1 MKKIALMALALTTV
15 SAFGWEVNVKTG
27 YDFYRGGR
35 NVTDVAEQKDDVLG
49 NGWTLGA
56 EVIPFNKGVVELGVG
71 TEYNFGTTKARFSKY
86 VKNQQDASKYD
97 EKEQYHHFVPI
108 YALAKVNLFRSEDN
122 NSSAYALARFGGVV
136 YGTKDGDKD
145 SYTNRG
151 GVYYGAGLGFDLG
164 HFLVEGLY
172 DGAYLPKVDATPA
185 EFINKAGVRVG
196 FRFGDYKVVKP
207 VVVEEAPAP
216 APVEIVEP
224 VAPKVVK
231 PTKVETKT
239 KFIHAMCDAEA
250 KKCVIHGFKID
261 GRKPNKKE
269 SEDLGEVVKL
279 LNDFA
284 DSGTIDIVGHTDST
298 GSDKYN
304 QRLSVIRAQEV
315 NKLLTQ
321 YGLKSE
327 YKINSV
333 SGKGE
338 KEPMATNKTRAGRTL
353 NRRVEL
359 LFSDIV
365 R

>member
-1 MKKIALMALALTTV
+1 MKKIALMALTLTTV

-27 YDFYRGGR
+27 YDFYRGK
-35 NVTDVAEQKDDVLG
+35 VANNTTTALG
-49 NGWTLGA
+49 NGWTLGT
-56 EVIPFNKGVVELGVG
+56 EIIPFNKGVVELGIG
-71 TEYNFGTTKARFSKY
+71 TEYNFGTTTARFSEGTSTT
-86 VKNQQDASKYD
+86 D
-97 EKEQYHHFVPI
+97 HHFAPI

-136 YGTKDGDKD
+136 YGTKATNT
-145 SYTNRG
+145 YTNRG
-151 GVYYGAGLGFDLG
+151 GVYYGAGLGFDYG

-172 DGAYLPKVDATPA
+172 DGAYLPKAGNAEA
-185 EFINKAGVRVG
+185 EFINKAGIRVG
-196 FRFGDYKVVKP
+196 FKFGDYKVVKP

-338 KEPMATNKTRAGRTL
+338 KEPMATNKTKTGRTL

>member
-27 YDFYRGGR
+27 YDFYRGGKK
-35 NVTDVAEQKDDVLG
+35 VTTNTDKDDVLG

-71 TEYNFGTTKARFSKY
+71 TEYNFGTTTARFSQYTKTSGSY
-86 VKNQQDASKYD
+86 TET
-97 EKEQYHHFVPI
+97 EKQAHHFAPI

-136 YGTKDGDKD
+136 YGTKDNGKD
-145 SYTNRG
+145 TYTNRG
-151 GVYYGAGLGFDLG
+151 GVYYGAGLGFDYG

-172 DGAYLPKVDATPA
+172 DGAYLPKTDKADA
-185 EFINKAGVRVG
+185 EFINKVGVRVG
-196 FRFGDYKVVKP
+196 FKFGDYKVVKP

-304 QRLSVIRAQEV
+304 QKLSVIRAQEV

-338 KEPMATNKTRAGRTL
+338 KEPMATNKTKDGRYE

-359 LFSDIV
+359 LFSNFEK
-365 R
+365 

>member
-27 YDFYRGGR
+27 YDFYRGG
-35 NVTDVAEQKDDVLG
+35 NKLTQAGKVQDVLG

-71 TEYNFGTTKARFSKY
+71 TEYNFGTTKARFSEY
-86 VKNQQDASKYD
+86 NSTTGA
-97 EKEQYHHFVPI
+97 ETEQVHHFAPI

-136 YGTKDGDKD
+136 YGTKAGDT
-145 SYTNRG
+145 YTNRG
-151 GVYYGAGLGFDLG
+151 GVYYGAGLGFDYG

-172 DGAYLPKVDATPA
+172 DGAYLPKVDAATPA
-185 EFINKAGVRVG
+185 EFINKVGVRVG
-196 FRFGDYKVVKP
+196 FKFGDYKVVKP

-224 VAPKVVK
+224 VAPKVVR

-269 SEDLGEVVKL
+269 SKDLGEVVKL

-304 QRLSVIRAQEV
+304 QKLSVIRAQEV

-338 KEPMATNKTRAGRTL
+338 KEPMATNKTKTGRRL

-359 LFSDIV
+359 LFSEMV

>member
-35 NVTDVAEQKDDVLG
+35 NVTTEVNKVQDVLG

-71 TEYNFGTTKARFSKY
+71 TEYNFGTTKARFST
-86 VKNQQDASKYD
+86 YD
-97 EKEQYHHFVPI
+97 STGQETEQAHHFAPI

-136 YGTKDGDKD
+136 YGTKDGNKD
-145 SYTNRG
+145 SYINRG

-172 DGAYLPKVDATPA
+172 DGAYLPKVDDATPA

-338 KEPMATNKTRAGRTL
+338 KEPMATNKTKTGRTL

>member
-27 YDFYRGGR
+27 YDFYRGK
-35 NVTDVAEQKDDVLG
+35 VTNNTTALG
-49 NGWTLGA
+49 NGWTLGT
-56 EVIPFNKGVVELGVG
+56 EIIPFNKGVVELGIG
-71 TEYNFGTTKARFSKY
+71 TEYNFGTTKARFSEE
-86 VKNQQDASKYD
+86 ND
-97 EKEQYHHFVPI
+97 EQAHHFAPI
-108 YALAKVNLFRSEDN
+108 YALAKVNLVRSKDN

-136 YGTKDGDKD
+136 YGTKDTQN
-145 SYTNRG
+145 STYTNRG
-151 GVYYGAGLGFDLG
+151 GVYYGAGLGFDYG

-172 DGAYLPKVDATPA
+172 DGAYLPKAGNAEA
-185 EFINKAGVRVG
+185 EFINKAGIRVG
-196 FRFGDYKVVKP
+196 FKFGDYKVVKP

-304 QRLSVIRAQEV
+304 QKLSVIRAQEV

-338 KEPMATNKTRAGRTL
+338 KEPMATNKTKTGRTL

>member
-35 NVTDVAEQKDDVLG
+35 NVTDVADVLG

-86 VKNQQDASKYD
+86 
-97 EKEQYHHFVPI
+97 EKQPDGSYKETEEQAHHFVPI

-136 YGTKDGDKD
+136 YGTKDAGKD
-145 SYTNRG
+145 TYTNRG
-151 GVYYGAGLGFDLG
+151 GVYYGAGLGFDYG

-172 DGAYLPKVDATPA
+172 DGAYLPKVNDTTPA

-196 FRFGDYKVVKP
+196 FKFGDYKVVKP

-338 KEPMATNKTRAGRTL
+338 KEPMATNKTKTGRTL

>member
-35 NVTDVAEQKDDVLG
+35 NVTTEADKVEDVLG

-71 TEYNFGTTKARFSKY
+71 TEYNFGTTKARFNTKQTNGSYKP
-86 VKNQQDASKYD
+86 
-97 EKEQYHHFVPI
+97 EEQAHHFAPI

-136 YGTKDGDKD
+136 YGTKDGNK
-145 SYTNRG
+145 YTNRG
-151 GVYYGAGLGFDLG
+151 GVYYGAGLGFDYG

-172 DGAYLPKVDATPA
+172 DGAYLPKVGDATPA

-338 KEPMATNKTRAGRTL
+338 KEPMATNKTKTGRTL

>member
-27 YDFYRGGR
+27 YDFYRGGKK
-35 NVTDVAEQKDDVLG
+35 VTDAANKDDVLG
-49 NGWTLGA
+49 NGWTLGT

-71 TEYNFGTTKARFSKY
+71 TEYNFGTTKDRFSEYNNGVETK
-86 VKNQQDASKYD
+86 QA
-97 EKEQYHHFVPI
+97 HHFAPI

-136 YGTKDGDKD
+136 YGTKNGNT
-145 SYTNRG
+145 YTNRG
-151 GVYYGAGLGFDLG
+151 GVYYGAGLGFDYG

-172 DGAYLPKVDATPA
+172 DGAYLPKAANAEA
-185 EFINKAGVRVG
+185 EFINKAGIRVG
-196 FRFGDYKVVKP
+196 FKFGDYKVVKP

-250 KKCVIHGFKID
+250 KKCIIHGFKID

-304 QRLSVIRAQEV
+304 QKLSVIRAQEV

-338 KEPMATNKTRAGRTL
+338 KEPMATNKTKTGRTL

>member
-27 YDFYRGGR
+27 YDFYRGG
-35 NVTDVAEQKDDVLG
+35 NKLTTPNKEKDVLG

-71 TEYNFGTTKARFSKY
+71 TEYNFGTTTARFSQYTK
-86 VKNQQDASKYD
+86 QQDGSYKET
-97 EKEQYHHFVPI
+97 EKQAHHFAPI

-136 YGTKDGDKD
+136 YGTKAGNT
-145 SYTNRG
+145 YTNRG
-151 GVYYGAGLGFDLG
+151 GVYYGAGLGFDYG

-172 DGAYLPKVDATPA
+172 DGAYLPKTDKADA
-185 EFINKAGVRVG
+185 EFINKVGVRVG
-196 FRFGDYKVVKP
+196 FKFGDYKVVKP

-224 VAPKVVK
+224 VAPKVVR

-269 SEDLGEVVKL
+269 SKDLGEVVKL

-304 QRLSVIRAQEV
+304 QKLSVIRAQEV
-315 NKLLTQ
+315 NKLLAQ

-338 KEPMATNKTRAGRTL
+338 KEPMATNKTKTGRRL

>member
-35 NVTDVAEQKDDVLG
+35 NVTDVADKKDDVLG

-71 TEYNFGTTKARFSKY
+71 TEYNFGTTTARFSQYTKTSGSY
-86 VKNQQDASKYD
+86 TET
-97 EKEQYHHFVPI
+97 EKQAHHFAPI

-145 SYTNRG
+145 TYTNRG
-151 GVYYGAGLGFDLG
+151 GVYYGAGLGFDYG

-172 DGAYLPKVDATPA
+172 DGAYLPKTDKADA
-185 EFINKAGVRVG
+185 EFINKVGVRVG
-196 FRFGDYKVVKP
+196 FKFGDYKVVKP

-224 VAPKVVK
+224 VAPKVVR

-269 SEDLGEVVKL
+269 SKDLGEVVKL

-304 QRLSVIRAQEV
+304 QKLSVIRAQEV

-359 LFSDIV
+359 LFSEMV

>member
-27 YDFYRGGR
+27 YDFYRGGKK
-35 NVTDVAEQKDDVLG
+35 VTDNANKDDVLG
-49 NGWTLGA
+49 NGWTLGT
-56 EVIPFNKGVVELGVG
+56 EIIPFNKGVVELGVG
-71 TEYNFGTTKARFSKY
+71 TEYNFGTTKDRFSEYNNGAENK
-86 VKNQQDASKYD
+86 QA
-97 EKEQYHHFVPI
+97 HHFAPI

-136 YGTKDGDKD
+136 YGTKDTGKD
-145 SYTNRG
+145 TYTNRG
-151 GVYYGAGLGFDLG
+151 GVYYGAGLGFDYG

-172 DGAYLPKVDATPA
+172 DGAYLPKAGNAEA
-185 EFINKAGVRVG
+185 EFINKAGIRVG
-196 FRFGDYKVVKP
+196 FKFGDYKVVKP

-284 DSGTIDIVGHTDST
+284 DSGTIDIVGHTDAT

-304 QRLSVIRAQEV
+304 QKLSVIRAQEV

-321 YGLKSE
+321 FGLKSE

-338 KEPMATNKTRAGRTL
+338 KEPMATNKTKTGRTL

>member
-35 NVTDVAEQKDDVLG
+35 NVTTDVTKVDDVLG

-86 VKNQQDASKYD
+86 
-97 EKEQYHHFVPI
+97 EKKPDGSYKETEEQAHHFVPI

-136 YGTKDGDKD
+136 YGTKDAGKD
-145 SYTNRG
+145 TYTNRG
-151 GVYYGAGLGFDLG
+151 GVYYGAGLGFDYG

-172 DGAYLPKVDATPA
+172 DGAYLPKTGTATA
-185 EFINKAGVRVG
+185 EFINKVGVRVG
-196 FRFGDYKVVKP
+196 FKFGDYKVVKP

-224 VAPKVVK
+224 VAPKVVR

-269 SEDLGEVVKL
+269 SKDLGEVVKL

-304 QRLSVIRAQEV
+304 QKLSVIRAQEV

-359 LFSDIV
+359 LFSEMV

>member
-27 YDFYRGGR
+27 YDFYRGG
-35 NVTDVAEQKDDVLG
+35 NILKQSGKEKDVLG
-49 NGWTLGA
+49 NGWTLGT
-56 EVIPFNKGVVELGVG
+56 EIIPFNKGVVELGVG
-71 TEYNFGTTKARFSKY
+71 TEYNFGTTEARFS
-86 VKNQQDASKYD
+86 
-97 EKEQYHHFVPI
+97 QYKAQGAEIKQAHHFAPI

-136 YGTKDGDKD
+136 YGTKDGDK
-145 SYTNRG
+145 YTNRG
-151 GVYYGAGLGFDLG
+151 GVYYGAGLGFDYG

-172 DGAYLPKVDATPA
+172 DGAYLPKAANAEA
-185 EFINKAGVRVG
+185 EFINKAGIRVG
-196 FRFGDYKVVKP
+196 FKFGDYKVVKP

-304 QRLSVIRAQEV
+304 QKLSVIRAQEV

-338 KEPMATNKTRAGRTL
+338 KEPMATNKTKTGRTL

-359 LFSDIV
+359 LFSEMV

>member
-27 YDFYRGGR
+27 YDFYRGGKK
-35 NVTDVAEQKDDVLG
+35 VTDNANKDDVLG
-49 NGWTLGA
+49 NGWTLGT
-56 EVIPFNKGVVELGVG
+56 EIIPFNKGVVELGVG
-71 TEYNFGTTKARFSKY
+71 TEYNFGTTKDRFSEYNNGAENK
-86 VKNQQDASKYD
+86 QA
-97 EKEQYHHFVPI
+97 HHFAPI

-136 YGTKDGDKD
+136 YGTKDTGKD
-145 SYTNRG
+145 TYTNRG
-151 GVYYGAGLGFDLG
+151 GVYYGAGLGFDYG

-172 DGAYLPKVDATPA
+172 DGAYLPKAGNAEA
-185 EFINKAGVRVG
+185 EFINKAGIRVG
-196 FRFGDYKVVKP
+196 FKFGDYKVVKP

-269 SEDLGEVVKL
+269 SEDLGEIVKL

-284 DSGTIDIVGHTDST
+284 DSGTIDIVGHTDAT

-304 QRLSVIRAQEV
+304 QKLSVIRAQEV

-321 YGLKSE
+321 FGLKSE

-338 KEPMATNKTRAGRTL
+338 KEPMATNKTKTGRTL

>member
-27 YDFYRGGR
+27 YDFYRGG
-35 NVTDVAEQKDDVLG
+35 NKLTAAGKEKDVLG
-49 NGWTLGA
+49 NGWTLGT
-56 EVIPFNKGVVELGVG
+56 EIIPFNKGVVELGVG
-71 TEYNFGTTKARFSKY
+71 TEYNFGTTEARFSQY
-86 VKNQQDASKYD
+86 ATNGD
-97 EKEQYHHFVPI
+97 ETKQAHHFAPI
-108 YALAKVNLFRSEDN
+108 YALAKVNLFRSENN

-136 YGTKDGDKD
+136 YGTKNDANNK
-145 SYTNRG
+145 YTNRG

-172 DGAYLPKVDATPA
+172 DGAYLPKVGNVEA

-315 NKLLTQ
+315 NKLLAQ

-338 KEPMATNKTRAGRTL
+338 KEPMATNKTKTGRTL

>member
-27 YDFYRGGR
+27 YDFYRGG
-35 NVTDVAEQKDDVLG
+35 NKLTTPNKEKDVLG

-71 TEYNFGTTKARFSKY
+71 TEYNFGTTKARFSEY
-86 VKNQQDASKYD
+86 VKENNASTYTEHD
-97 EKEQYHHFVPI
+97 QYHHFAPI

-136 YGTKDGDKD
+136 YGTKAGNT
-145 SYTNRG
+145 YTNRG
-151 GVYYGAGLGFDLG
+151 GVYYGAGLGFDYG

-172 DGAYLPKVDATPA
+172 DGAYLPKTDKADA
-185 EFINKAGVRVG
+185 EFINKVGVRVG
-196 FRFGDYKVVKP
+196 FKFGDYKVVKP

-224 VAPKVVK
+224 VAPKVVR

-304 QRLSVIRAQEV
+304 QKLSVIRAQEV

-359 LFSDIV
+359 LFSEMV

>member
-27 YDFYRGGR
+27 YDFYRGG
-35 NVTDVAEQKDDVLG
+35 NKLTAAGKEKDVLG

-71 TEYNFGTTKARFSKY
+71 TEYNFGTTKDRFSKY
-86 VKNQQDASKYD
+86 DSNG
-97 EKEQYHHFVPI
+97 KETEQAHHFAPI

-136 YGTKDGDKD
+136 YGTKATNT
-145 SYTNRG
+145 YTNRG
-151 GVYYGAGLGFDLG
+151 GVYYGAGLGFDYG

-172 DGAYLPKVDATPA
+172 DGAYLPKVNDTTPA

-196 FRFGDYKVVKP
+196 FKFGDYKVVKP

-224 VAPKVVK
+224 VAPKVVR

-269 SEDLGEVVKL
+269 SKDLGEVVKL

-359 LFSDIV
+359 LFSEMV

>member
-27 YDFYRGGR
+27 YDFYRGGKK
-35 NVTDVAEQKDDVLG
+35 VTTNTDKDDVLG

-71 TEYNFGTTKARFSKY
+71 TEYNFGTTKAIFSKY
-86 VKNQQDASKYD
+86 
-97 EKEQYHHFVPI
+97 EKQPDGSYKETEKQAHHFAPI

-136 YGTKDGDKD
+136 YGTKDSDKD
-145 SYTNRG
+145 TYTNRG
-151 GVYYGAGLGFDLG
+151 GVYYGAGLGFDYG

-172 DGAYLPKVDATPA
+172 DGAYLPKTDKAEA

-304 QRLSVIRAQEV
+304 QKLSVIRAQEV

-338 KEPMATNKTRAGRTL
+338 KEPMATNKTKTGRRL

>member
-27 YDFYRGGR
+27 YDFYRGG
-35 NVTDVAEQKDDVLG
+35 NKLTATGKEKDVLG
-49 NGWTLGA
+49 NGWTLGT

-71 TEYNFGTTKARFSKY
+71 TEYNFGTTKDRFSEY
-86 VKNQQDASKYD
+86 NNGQ
-97 EKEQYHHFVPI
+97 EKEQAHHFAPI
-108 YALAKVNLFRSEDN
+108 YALAKVNLFRSENN

-136 YGTKDGDKD
+136 YGTKDDQKN

-172 DGAYLPKVDATPA
+172 DGAYLPKVGNVEA

-304 QRLSVIRAQEV
+304 QKLSVIRAQEV

-338 KEPMATNKTRAGRTL
+338 KEPMATIKTRAGRTL

>member
-27 YDFYRGGR
+27 YDFYRGGKK
-35 NVTDVAEQKDDVLG
+35 VTDTANKDDVLG
-49 NGWTLGA
+49 NGWTLGT
-56 EVIPFNKGVVELGVG
+56 EIIPFNKGVVELGVG
-71 TEYNFGTTKARFSKY
+71 TEYNFGTTKDRFSEYNNGAENK
-86 VKNQQDASKYD
+86 QA
-97 EKEQYHHFVPI
+97 HHFAPI

-136 YGTKDGDKD
+136 YGTKATNT
-145 SYTNRG
+145 YTNRG
-151 GVYYGAGLGFDLG
+151 GVYYGAGLGFDYG

-172 DGAYLPKVDATPA
+172 DGAYLPKAGNAEA
-185 EFINKAGVRVG
+185 EFINKAGIRVG
-196 FRFGDYKVVKP
+196 FKFGDYKVVKP

-284 DSGTIDIVGHTDST
+284 DSGTIDIVGHTDAT

-304 QRLSVIRAQEV
+304 QKLSVIRAQEV

-321 YGLKSE
+321 FGLKSE

-338 KEPMATNKTRAGRTL
+338 KEPMATNKTKTGRTL

>member
-27 YDFYRGGR
+27 YDFYRGKVV
-35 NVTDVAEQKDDVLG
+35 NNATTALG
-49 NGWTLGA
+49 NGWTLGT
-56 EVIPFNKGVVELGVG
+56 EIIPFNKGVVELGIG
-71 TEYNFGTTKARFSKY
+71 TEYNFGTTKARFSEG
-86 VKNQQDASKYD
+86 ND
-97 EKEQYHHFVPI
+97 EQAHHFAPI
-108 YALAKVNLFRSEDN
+108 YALAKVNLVRSKDN

-136 YGTKDGDKD
+136 YGTKDTQN
-145 SYTNRG
+145 STYTNRG
-151 GVYYGAGLGFDLG
+151 GVYYGAGLGFDYG

-172 DGAYLPKVDATPA
+172 DGAYLPKAGNAEA
-185 EFINKAGVRVG
+185 EFINKAGIRVG
-196 FRFGDYKVVKP
+196 FKFGDYKVVKP

-304 QRLSVIRAQEV
+304 QKLSVIRAQEV

-338 KEPMATNKTRAGRTL
+338 KEPMATNKTKTGRTL

>member
-27 YDFYRGGR
+27 YDFYRGGKK
-35 NVTDVAEQKDDVLG
+35 VTDTANKDDVLG
-49 NGWTLGA
+49 NGWTLGT
-56 EVIPFNKGVVELGVG
+56 EIIPFNKGVVELGVG
-71 TEYNFGTTKARFSKY
+71 TEYNFGTTKDRFSEYNNGAENK
-86 VKNQQDASKYD
+86 QA
-97 EKEQYHHFVPI
+97 HHFAPI

-136 YGTKDGDKD
+136 YGTKAGKT
-145 SYTNRG
+145 YTNRG

-172 DGAYLPKVDATPA
+172 DGAYLPKVNDTTPA

-304 QRLSVIRAQEV
+304 QKLSVIRAQEV
-315 NKLLTQ
+315 NKLLAQ

>member
-27 YDFYRGGR
+27 YDFYRGGKK
-35 NVTDVAEQKDDVLG
+35 VTDAANKDDVLG
-49 NGWTLGA
+49 NGWTLGT

-71 TEYNFGTTKARFSKY
+71 TEYNFGTTKDRFSEYNNGVETK
-86 VKNQQDASKYD
+86 QA
-97 EKEQYHHFVPI
+97 HHFAPI

-136 YGTKDGDKD
+136 YGTKDNGKD
-145 SYTNRG
+145 TYTNRG
-151 GVYYGAGLGFDLG
+151 GVYYGAGLGFDYG

-172 DGAYLPKVDATPA
+172 DGAYLPKTDTADA

-196 FRFGDYKVVKP
+196 FKFGDYKVVKP

-304 QRLSVIRAQEV
+304 QKLSVIRAQEV
-315 NKLLTQ
+315 NKLLAQ

>member
-27 YDFYRGGR
+27 YDFYIGGR
-35 NVTDVAEQKDDVLG
+35 NVTTDVTKVDDVLG

-86 VKNQQDASKYD
+86 
-97 EKEQYHHFVPI
+97 EKQPDGSYKETEEQAHHFVPI

-136 YGTKDGDKD
+136 YGTKDAGKD
-145 SYTNRG
+145 TYTNRG
-151 GVYYGAGLGFDLG
+151 GVYYGAGLGFDYG

-172 DGAYLPKVDATPA
+172 DGAYLPKVNDTTPA

-196 FRFGDYKVVKP
+196 FKFGDYKVVKP

-224 VAPKVVK
+224 VAPKVVR

>member
-27 YDFYRGGR
+27 YDFYRGG
-35 NVTDVAEQKDDVLG
+35 NKLTAAGKEKDVLG
-49 NGWTLGA
+49 NGWTLGT
-56 EVIPFNKGVVELGVG
+56 EIIPFNKGVVELGVG
-71 TEYNFGTTKARFSKY
+71 TEYNFGTTEARFS
-86 VKNQQDASKYD
+86 
-97 EKEQYHHFVPI
+97 QYGAQGAEIKQAHHFAPI

-136 YGTKDGDKD
+136 YGTKATNT
-145 SYTNRG
+145 YTNRG
-151 GVYYGAGLGFDLG
+151 GVYYGAGLGFDYG

-172 DGAYLPKVDATPA
+172 DGAYLPKADNADA
-185 EFINKAGVRVG
+185 EFINKAGIRVG
-196 FRFGDYKVVKP
+196 FKFGDYKVVKP

-250 KKCVIHGFKID
+250 KKCIIHGFKID

-304 QRLSVIRAQEV
+304 QKLSVIRAQEV

-338 KEPMATNKTRAGRTL
+338 KEPMATNKTKTGRTL

>member
-27 YDFYRGGR
+27 YDFYRGG
-35 NVTDVAEQKDDVLG
+35 NKLTAAGKEKDVLG
-49 NGWTLGA
+49 NGWTLGT
-56 EVIPFNKGVVELGVG
+56 EIIPFNKGVVELGVG
-71 TEYNFGTTKARFSKY
+71 TEYNFGTTTARFSKY
-86 VKNQQDASKYD
+86 
-97 EKEQYHHFVPI
+97 EKQPDGSYKETEKQAHHFAPI
-108 YALAKVNLFRSEDN
+108 YALAKVNLFKSEDN

-136 YGTKDGDKD
+136 YGTKAGKT
-145 SYTNRG
+145 YTNRG

-172 DGAYLPKVDATPA
+172 DGAYLPKVNDTTPA

-304 QRLSVIRAQEV
+304 QKLSVIRAQEV

-338 KEPMATNKTRAGRTL
+338 KEPMATNKTKTGRTL

>member
-27 YDFYRGGR
+27 YDFYRGG
-35 NVTDVAEQKDDVLG
+35 NKLTATGKEKDVLG
-49 NGWTLGA
+49 NGWTLGT
-56 EVIPFNKGVVELGVG
+56 EIIPFNKGVVELGVG
-71 TEYNFGTTKARFSKY
+71 TEYNFGTTKDRFSEY
-86 VKNQQDASKYD
+86 NTGV
-97 EKEQYHHFVPI
+97 EKEQVHHFAPI

-136 YGTKDGDKD
+136 YGTKDGAKD

-172 DGAYLPKVDATPA
+172 DGAYLPKVDDATPA

-338 KEPMATNKTRAGRTL
+338 KEPMATNKTKTGRTL

>member
-35 NVTDVAEQKDDVLG
+35 NVTDVADKKDDVLG

-71 TEYNFGTTKARFSKY
+71 TEYNFGTTKDRFSEYNNGAENK
-86 VKNQQDASKYD
+86 QA
-97 EKEQYHHFVPI
+97 HHFAPI

-136 YGTKDGDKD
+136 YGTKDGDK
-145 SYTNRG
+145 YTNRG
-151 GVYYGAGLGFDLG
+151 GVYYGAGLGFDYG

-172 DGAYLPKVDATPA
+172 DGAYLPKAANAEA
-185 EFINKAGVRVG
+185 EFINKAGIRVG
-196 FRFGDYKVVKP
+196 FKFGDYKVVKP

-304 QRLSVIRAQEV
+304 QKLSVIRAQEV

-338 KEPMATNKTRAGRTL
+338 KEPMATNKTKTGRTL

-359 LFSDIV
+359 LFSEMV

>member
-27 YDFYRGGR
+27 YDFYRGGKK
-35 NVTDVAEQKDDVLG
+35 VTTNTDKDDVLG
-49 NGWTLGA
+49 NGWTLGT
-56 EVIPFNKGVVELGVG
+56 EIIPFNKGVVELGVG
-71 TEYNFGTTKARFSKY
+71 TEYNFGTTEARFSQY
-86 VKNQQDASKYD
+86 ATNGD
-97 EKEQYHHFVPI
+97 ETKQAHHFAPI
-108 YALAKVNLFRSEDN
+108 YALAKVNLVRSEDN

-136 YGTKDGDKD
+136 YGTKDANTTT
-145 SYTNRG
+145 YTNRG

-284 DSGTIDIVGHTDST
+284 VSGTIDIVGHTDST

-304 QRLSVIRAQEV
+304 QKLSVIRAQEV

-338 KEPMATNKTRAGRTL
+338 KEPMATNKTKTGRTL

-359 LFSDIV
+359 LFSEMV

>member
-27 YDFYRGGR
+27 YDFYRGGKK
-35 NVTDVAEQKDDVLG
+35 VTTNTDKDDVLG

-71 TEYNFGTTKARFSKY
+71 TEYNFGTTTARFSQYTKTNGSY
-86 VKNQQDASKYD
+86 TET
-97 EKEQYHHFVPI
+97 EKQAHHFAPI

-136 YGTKDGDKD
+136 YGTKDNGKD
-145 SYTNRG
+145 TYTNRG
-151 GVYYGAGLGFDLG
+151 GVYYGAGLGFDYG

-172 DGAYLPKVDATPA
+172 DGAYLPKTDTATA
-185 EFINKAGVRVG
+185 EFINKVGVRVG
-196 FRFGDYKVVKP
+196 FKFGDYKVVKP

-224 VAPKVVK
+224 VAPKVVR

-304 QRLSVIRAQEV
+304 QKLSVVRAQEV
-315 NKLLTQ
+315 NKLLAQ

-359 LFSDIV
+359 LFSDFV

>member
-27 YDFYRGGR
+27 YDFYRGG
-35 NVTDVAEQKDDVLG
+35 NKLTTPNEKDVLG

-71 TEYNFGTTKARFSKY
+71 TEYNFGTTTARFSQYTK
-86 VKNQQDASKYD
+86 QQDGSYKET
-97 EKEQYHHFVPI
+97 EKQAHHFAPI

-136 YGTKDGDKD
+136 YGTKDAGKD
-145 SYTNRG
+145 TYTNRG
-151 GVYYGAGLGFDLG
+151 GVYYGAGLGFDYG

-172 DGAYLPKVDATPA
+172 DGAYLPKVNDTTPA

-196 FRFGDYKVVKP
+196 FKFGDYKVVKP

-224 VAPKVVK
+224 VAPKVVR

>member
-27 YDFYRGGR
+27 YDFYRGG
-35 NVTDVAEQKDDVLG
+35 NILKQSGKEKDVLG
-49 NGWTLGA
+49 NGWTLGT
-56 EVIPFNKGVVELGVG
+56 EIIPFNKGVVELGVG
-71 TEYNFGTTKARFSKY
+71 TEYNFGTTEARFS
-86 VKNQQDASKYD
+86 
-97 EKEQYHHFVPI
+97 QYEAQGAEIKQAHHFAPI

-136 YGTKDGDKD
+136 YGTKDGDK
-145 SYTNRG
+145 YTNRG
-151 GVYYGAGLGFDLG
+151 GVYYGAGLGFDYG

-172 DGAYLPKVDATPA
+172 DGAYLPKAANAEA
-185 EFINKAGVRVG
+185 EFINKAGIRVG
-196 FRFGDYKVVKP
+196 FKFGDYKVVKP

-269 SEDLGEVVKL
+269 SKDLGEVVKL

-304 QRLSVIRAQEV
+304 QKLSVIRAQEV

-338 KEPMATNKTRAGRTL
+338 KEPMATNKTKTGRTL

-359 LFSDIV
+359 LFSEMV

>member
-27 YDFYRGGR
+27 YDFYRGG
-35 NVTDVAEQKDDVLG
+35 NKLTAVGKEKDVLG
-49 NGWTLGA
+49 NGWTLGT

-71 TEYNFGTTKARFSKY
+71 TEYNFGTTKDRFSEYNNGVETK
-86 VKNQQDASKYD
+86 QA
-97 EKEQYHHFVPI
+97 HHFAPI

-136 YGTKDGDKD
+136 YGTKNGNT
-145 SYTNRG
+145 YTNRG
-151 GVYYGAGLGFDLG
+151 GVYYGAGLGFDYG

-172 DGAYLPKVDATPA
+172 DGAYLPKAANAEA
-185 EFINKAGVRVG
+185 EFINKAGIRVG
-196 FRFGDYKVVKP
+196 FKFGDYKVVKP

-250 KKCVIHGFKID
+250 KKCIIHGFKID

-304 QRLSVIRAQEV
+304 QKLSVIRAQEV

-321 YGLKSE
+321 FGLKSE

-338 KEPMATNKTRAGRTL
+338 KEPMATNKTKTGRTL

>member
-27 YDFYRGGR
+27 YDFYRGGKK
-35 NVTDVAEQKDDVLG
+35 VTDNANKDDVLG
-49 NGWTLGA
+49 NGWTLGT
-56 EVIPFNKGVVELGVG
+56 EIIPFNKGVVELGVG
-71 TEYNFGTTKARFSKY
+71 TEYNFGTTKDRFSEYNNGAENK
-86 VKNQQDASKYD
+86 QA
-97 EKEQYHHFVPI
+97 HHFAPI

-136 YGTKDGDKD
+136 YGTKDTGKD
-145 SYTNRG
+145 TYTNRG
-151 GVYYGAGLGFDLG
+151 GVYYGAGLGFDYG

-172 DGAYLPKVDATPA
+172 DGAYLPKAGNAEA
-185 EFINKAGVRVG
+185 EFINKAGIRVG
-196 FRFGDYKVVKP
+196 FKFGDYKVVKP

-304 QRLSVIRAQEV
+304 QKLSVIRAQEV

-338 KEPMATNKTRAGRTL
+338 KEPMATNKTKTGRTL

>member
-35 NVTDVAEQKDDVLG
+35 NVTTDVTKVDDVLG

-86 VKNQQDASKYD
+86 
-97 EKEQYHHFVPI
+97 EKQPDGSYKETEEQAHHFVPI

-136 YGTKDGDKD
+136 YGTKDAGKD
-145 SYTNRG
+145 TYTNRG
-151 GVYYGAGLGFDLG
+151 GVYYGAGLGFDYG

-172 DGAYLPKVDATPA
+172 DGAYLPKVNDTTPA

-196 FRFGDYKVVKP
+196 FKFGDYKVVKP

-224 VAPKVVK
+224 VAPKVVR

>member
-35 NVTDVAEQKDDVLG
+35 NVTTDVTKVDDVLG

-86 VKNQQDASKYD
+86 
-97 EKEQYHHFVPI
+97 EKQPDGSYKETEEQAHHFVPI

-136 YGTKDGDKD
+136 YGTKDAGKD
-145 SYTNRG
+145 TYTNRG
-151 GVYYGAGLGFDLG
+151 GVYYGAGLGFDYG

-172 DGAYLPKVDATPA
+172 DGAYLPKTDTATA
-185 EFINKAGVRVG
+185 EFINKVGVRVG
-196 FRFGDYKVVKP
+196 FKFGDYKVVKP

-224 VAPKVVK
+224 VAPKVVR

-269 SEDLGEVVKL
+269 SKDLGEVVKL

-304 QRLSVIRAQEV
+304 QKLSVIRAQEV

-359 LFSDIV
+359 LFSEMV

>member
-27 YDFYRGGR
+27 YDFYRGEKKVSA
-35 NVTDVAEQKDDVLG
+35 NTTALE
-49 NGWTLGA
+49 NGWTLGT
-56 EVIPFNKGVVELGVG
+56 EIIPFNKGVVELGIG
-71 TEYNFGTTKARFSKY
+71 TEYNFGTTKARFSEGT
-86 VKNQQDASKYD
+86 QTD
-97 EKEQYHHFVPI
+97 HHFAPI

-136 YGTKDGDKD
+136 YGTKNGNNT
-145 SYTNRG
+145 YTNRG
-151 GVYYGAGLGFDLG
+151 GVYYGAGLGFDYG

-172 DGAYLPKVDATPA
+172 DGAYLPKAANAEA
-185 EFINKAGVRVG
+185 EFINKAGIRVG
-196 FRFGDYKVVKP
+196 FKFGDYKIVKP

-250 KKCVIHGFKID
+250 KKCIIHGFKID

-284 DSGTIDIVGHTDST
+284 DSGTIDIVGHTDAT

-304 QRLSVIRAQEV
+304 QKLSVIRAQEV

-321 YGLKSE
+321 FGLKSE

-338 KEPMATNKTRAGRTL
+338 KEPMATNKTKAGRTL

-359 LFSDIV
+359 LFSDMV

>member
-27 YDFYRGGR
+27 YDFYRGGKK
-35 NVTDVAEQKDDVLG
+35 VTDDANKDDVLG
-49 NGWTLGA
+49 NGWTLGT
-56 EVIPFNKGVVELGVG
+56 EIIPFNKGVVELGVG
-71 TEYNFGTTKARFSKY
+71 TEYNFGTTKDRFSKY
-86 VKNQQDASKYD
+86 DNSG
-97 EKEQYHHFVPI
+97 KETEQAHHFAPI

-136 YGTKDGDKD
+136 YGTKDNNT
-145 SYTNRG
+145 YTNRG

-172 DGAYLPKVDATPA
+172 DGAYLPKVNDTTPA

-304 QRLSVIRAQEV
+304 QKLSVIRAQEV

-338 KEPMATNKTRAGRTL
+338 KEPMATNKTKTGRRL

-359 LFSDIV
+359 LFSEMV

>member
-27 YDFYRGGR
+27 YDFYRGGKK
-35 NVTDVAEQKDDVLG
+35 VTDAANKDDVLG
-49 NGWTLGA
+49 NGWTLGT

-71 TEYNFGTTKARFSKY
+71 TEYNFGTTKDRFSEYNNGVETK
-86 VKNQQDASKYD
+86 QA
-97 EKEQYHHFVPI
+97 HHFAPI

-136 YGTKDGDKD
+136 YGTKNGNT
-145 SYTNRG
+145 YTNRG
-151 GVYYGAGLGFDLG
+151 GVYYGAGLGFDYG

-172 DGAYLPKVDATPA
+172 DGAYLPKAANAEA
-185 EFINKAGVRVG
+185 EFINKAGIRVG
-196 FRFGDYKVVKP
+196 FKFGDYKVVKP

-250 KKCVIHGFKID
+250 KKCIIHGFKID

>member
-27 YDFYRGGR
+27 YDFYRGGKK
-35 NVTDVAEQKDDVLG
+35 VTDAANKDDVLG
-49 NGWTLGA
+49 NGWTLGT

-71 TEYNFGTTKARFSKY
+71 TEYNFGTTKDRFSEYNNGGETK
-86 VKNQQDASKYD
+86 QA
-97 EKEQYHHFVPI
+97 HHFAPI

-136 YGTKDGDKD
+136 YGTKNGNT
-145 SYTNRG
+145 YTNRG
-151 GVYYGAGLGFDLG
+151 GVYYGAGLGFDYG

-172 DGAYLPKVDATPA
+172 DGAYLPKAANAEA
-185 EFINKAGVRVG
+185 EFINKAGIRVG
-196 FRFGDYKVVKP
+196 FKFGDYKVVKP

-224 VAPKVVK
+224 VAPKVVR

-304 QRLSVIRAQEV
+304 QKLSVIRAQEV